1 MKSMMPACA
10 LSMLLSPVALAA
22 TIAMDDQSQIKTSP
36 VSNHGPE
43 YFQPPL
49 ESELP
54 DNAYGKMVKDGY
66 ALFVDTKRQA
76 PQFVGNGLNC
86 TNCHLDQGRMA
97 NSAPLWG
104 AYPMYPA
111 YRKKND
117 KVNTFA
123 ERLQG
128 CFQFSMNGG
137 TPPAADSHE
146 ITALSVYAYWLST
159 KAPVGVELPGR
170 GYPDVA
176 QPAGG
181 YDLARGA
188 AVYKDQCA
196 ICHGDNGQGQK
207 VGADYVMPPLWGK
220 ESYNWG
226 AGMHRINTAA
236 SFIKHNMPLGKA
248 NSLSDEQ
255 AWDVAAYINTHE
267 RPQDPR
273 LVEGSVE
280 KTRLKYHANDGVNA
294 YGQTLNGVLIGVGTQ

>member
-1 MKSMMPACA
+1 M
-10 LSMLLSPVALAA
+10 AA
-22 TIAMDDQSQIKTSP
+22 TIAMDDQSQINTSP
-36 VSNHGPE
+36 VSGHGPE

-137 TPPAADSHE
+137 TPPAADSRE

-196 ICHGDNGQGQK
+196 ICHGDNGLGQK

-294 YGQTLNGVLIGVGTQ
+294 YGQTINGVLIGVGTQ

>member
-22 TIAMDDQSQIKTSP
+22 TIAMDDQSQIKIPP
-36 VSNHGPE
+36 VSGHGPE

-137 TPPAADSHE
+137 TPPAADSRE

-196 ICHGDNGQGQK
+196 ICHGDNGLGQK

-273 LVEGSVE
+273 LVEGSLE

-294 YGQTLNGVLIGVGTQ
+294 YGQTINGVLIGVGTQ